1 MKIVFDLDG
10 TLICSKKR
18 LHELFCDLVGNRELD
33 FKSYW
38 DFKFKGNSNQDILKI
53 QFNYS
58 NEKINT
64 FVNCWMRKIE
74 SDYYLNMDSPIEGL
88 QNFLQEVGKDNQLYV
103 CTARQSVSQV
113 TKQLKEFSVL
123 DLFHDIFVT
132 EQKYT
137 KMQLLIKSGMTFNLE
152 DWFVGDTGHDIDT
165 GKKLG
170 IQTCAVLSGFMS
182 ETALKAYS
190 PDLIV
195 ADVTNFIHA

>member
-18 LHELFCDLVGNRELD
+18 LHELFCDLVGSRELS

-38 DFKFKGNSNQDILKI
+38 DLKFSGNSNQNILKN

-58 NEKINT
+58 GEEIDIFTKK
-64 FVNCWMRKIE
+64 WMSKIE
-74 SDYYLNMDSPIEGL
+74 DDYYLEMDRPIEGL
-88 QNFLQEVGKDNQLYV
+88 QGFLQEASKKNQLYV
-103 CTARQSVSQV
+103 CTARQSTSQAI
-113 TKQLKEFSVL
+113 KQLKELLVL
-123 DLFHDIFVT
+123 DLFQDIFVT

-137 KMQLLIKSGMTFNLE
+137 KLELLLNSGIIFSKK
-152 DWFVGDTGHDIDT
+152 DWSIGDTGHDIGT

-195 ADVTNFIHA
+195 NNITSFIHP